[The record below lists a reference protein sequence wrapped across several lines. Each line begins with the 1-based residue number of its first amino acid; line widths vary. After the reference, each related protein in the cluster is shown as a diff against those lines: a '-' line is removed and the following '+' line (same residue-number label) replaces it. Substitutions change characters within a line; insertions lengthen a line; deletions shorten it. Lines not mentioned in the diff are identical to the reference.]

1 MKRKSKIL
9 IGSAIVFIALL
20 ILSFLARKQFVG
32 GPGSPTVEGSRAV
45 TDGGIKI
52 PGWNGR
58 VDAAEEK
65 AGMTLDDARLVG
77 EGQALH
83 VTTGPAVSYWKT
95 DAMASGDF
103 TVKATFTEPKYMNL
117 NSHPHPYGL
126 FIGGNDMGTP
136 NQTELYC
143 AASGNGT
150 FIVRGFGP
158 EPFKMNGLLS
168 GSNAAIHK
176 AAGRGQPVTQD
187 ISLSVRGDDV
197 ACSINGT
204 TVASYD
210 KNALVA
216 CRRVNITSSCLHLI
230 RYVHPI
236 PLVLIGTPAII
247 WNSAA
252 LPNPDP
258 YPPDLSSAPN

>member
-1 MKRKSKIL
+1 MKRKSKVL
-9 IGSAIVFIALL
+9 IGSAIVLVALL
-20 ILSFLARKQFVG
+20 VALFLAIIRFGG
-32 GPGSPTVEGSRAV
+32 GPGSLTVEGSRAV

-83 VTTGPAVSYWKT
+83 ATTGPATSYWKT
-95 DAMASGDF
+95 DAIASGDF

-117 NSHPHPYGL
+117 NSHPHPYGV

-136 NQTELYC
+136 SQTELYC

-158 EPFKMNGLLS
+158 EPFRMLS
-168 GSNAAIHK
+168 GSNASIHK

-187 ISLSVRGDDV
+187 ISLSVRGDKV
-197 ACSINGT
+197 VCSINGSI
-204 TVASYD
+204 VASYD
-210 KNALVA
+210 KGALVGSGNLKSTNGYYGLRFA
-216 CRRVNITSSCLHLI
+216 HNTDVFVSDLTTST
-230 RYVHPI
+230 R
-236 PLVLIGTPAII
+236 
-247 WNSAA
+247 
-252 LPNPDP
+252 
-258 YPPDLSSAPN
+258 

>member
-1 MKRKSKIL
+1 MKRKSRVL
-9 IGSAIVFIALL
+9 IGSAIVLVALL
-20 ILSFLARKQFVG
+20 VALFLAIMRFGG
-32 GPGSPTVEGSRAV
+32 GPGSLTIEGSRAV

-52 PGWNGR
+52 PSWNGR

-65 AGMTLDDARLVG
+65 ASMTLDDARLVE

-83 VTTGPAVSYWKT
+83 ATTGPATSYWKT
-95 DAMASGDF
+95 DAIASGDF

-136 NQTELYC
+136 SQTELYC

-158 EPFKMNGLLS
+158 EPFRMLS

-176 AAGRGQPVTQD
+176 AAGRGQPVTQN
-187 ISLSVRGDDV
+187 ISLSVRGDKV
-197 ACSINGT
+197 VCSINGSD
-204 TVASYD
+204 VASYD
-210 KNALVA
+210 KATLVGSGKL
-216 CRRVNITSSCLHLI
+216 TSTNGYYGLRFAHNTDVFVSHFA
-230 RYVHPI
+230 
-236 PLVLIGTPAII
+236 T
-247 WNSAA
+247 STK
-252 LPNPDP
+252 
-258 YPPDLSSAPN
+258 